1 MQPVPHRNHAL
12 ASVGREMGTHVPR
25 SRLLD
30 VIESIGKVMTVS
42 RSLQSV
48 MDVVADECARLT
60 GADGATIFMLQN
72 NRLTA
77 KAAVGIVGFAM
88 LDVPMGNSLPSHAVR
103 QKQTVRCL
111 DSKIENR
118 TLQRMPSNSSSQSSV
133 SAPFVF
139 GPDQEIAG
147 VLHVASTARNGFTR
161 EDEEIIQIYA
171 NLMGYAIQN
180 AMQYDQAVR
189 ESREDPLTGVLNR
202 RAFDEH
208 LRMLKKEQIFHQ
220 QHHCLMFYDVDRLK
234 AINDHYGHPVGDEA
248 LRLVAFATR
257 VQLRKSDVVYRLG
270 GDEFAVLMPQTRLP
284 VARAAA
290 HRIEAAV
297 HERRIKDWRLSIST
311 GVCEADPNESIP
323 RLITRA
329 DQLLYRSKRERIGSL
344 RGKSTHGH
352 PAHH

>member
-1 MQPVPHRNHAL
+1 MRPAPDRNHEVV
-12 ASVGREMGTHVPR
+12 SVGPETGAHVPR

-30 VIESIGKVMTVS
+30 VIASIGKVMTVS
-42 RSLQSV
+42 RNLQAV
-48 MDVVADECARLT
+48 MDAVAEECTRLT

-88 LDVPMGNSLPSHAVR
+88 LDVPMGNCLPSHAVR
-103 QKQTVRCL
+103 QKQTVRCV
-111 DSKIENR
+111 DSKMGDR
-118 TLQRMPSNSSSQSSV
+118 TLRRMSGNGGSQSSV
-133 SAPFVF
+133 SAPLVF
-139 GPDQEIAG
+139 GPDQEVAG

-171 NLMGYAIQN
+171 NLVGSAIQN

-189 ESREDPLTGVLNR
+189 ESREDPLTGLLNR

-208 LRMLKKEQIFHQ
+208 LRMLKKEQIFHRQ
-220 QHHCLMFYDVDRLK
+220 RHCLMFYDVDRLK
-234 AINDHYGHPVGDEA
+234 TINDLYGHPVGDEA

-270 GDEFAVLMPQTRLP
+270 GDEFAVLMPQTRLA
-284 VARAAA
+284 VAREAA

-311 GVCEADPNESIP
+311 GTCEASPNESIP
-323 RLITRA
+323 LLITRA
-329 DQLLYRSKRERIGSL
+329 DQLLYWAKRQRMGSS
-344 RGKSTHGH
+344 RPKPISSH
-352 PAHH
+352 PAHL